1 METFLLRLLLEANCL
16 TLVRPIMERSSSKD
30 KTSYLFNRYL
40 WLVDTVFRA
49 GRISFEEINKKWLSS
64 SLNVNEEEIPL
75 RTFHNHRKAIEQMF
89 DINIECDK
97 RSGYLY
103 FIENSDDLERGGVR
117 QWLDN
122 TFAINLII
130 NESYKLKDRILFENI
145 PSGQKFLVPIIEAM
159 KDGVSIEIS
168 YQNIRNTK
176 AKKIEVNP
184 YCVKVFRQRWY
195 LVGLKCS
202 NNTIAIYALDRIL
215 NILHTGKGFVMPS
228 DFDPKGHFYNCFGI
242 INQHKPDEVLI
253 KVFKKDKKD
262 KYLKL
267 LPLHHSQKEVSSTN
281 EYTIFQYYVQPNY
294 DFRMEL
300 LSHGSDIEVLSP
312 KRFRDEISQIIK
324 TQNKRYKPD

>member
-1 METFLLRLLLEANCL
+1 
-16 TLVRPIMERSSSKD
+16 MERSSSKD
-30 KTSYLFNRYL
+30 KTSNLFNRYV
-40 WLVDTVFRA
+40 WLANTVFRA
-49 GRISFEEINKKWLSS
+49 GKISFEEINKKWLSS

-103 FIENSDDLERGGVR
+103 FIESSDDLERGGVR
-117 QWLDN
+117 QWLIN
-122 TFAINLII
+122 TLTVNNII
-130 NESYKLKDRILFENI
+130 NDSYKLKDRILFEHI

-168 YQNIRNTK
+168 YQNFWDIKPRR
-176 AKKIEVNP
+176 IEVNP

-195 LVGLKCS
+195 LVALNCS
-202 NNTIAIYALDRIL
+202 NNKILIYALDRIR
-215 NILHTGKGFVMPS
+215 NILHTGKAFVMPP
-228 DFDPKGHFYNCFGI
+228 DFEPKEYFYNCFGI
-242 INQHKPDEVLI
+242 INQHKPEEVLI

-267 LPLHHSQKEVSSTN
+267 LPLHHSQEEVSSTN
-281 EYTIFQYYVQPNY
+281 EYTMFKYYVQPNY

-324 TQNKRYKPD
+324 TQNIRYNPD